1 MNRKNIFFLLII
13 LIILIATWIFY
24 FRLKPNDFS
33 LIFNFKQPTPVSP
46 IYYIKKGR
54 EQIQSLFIMGDRD
67 SVEWNFILSQKR
79 LVEAQIL
86 CNHQLKK
93 IGIHQLLLSQQNFDR
108 GSNYLNNLINVI
120 DTNFL
125 VQEQQKIQ
133 NLIENTCK

>member
-13 LIILIATWIFY
+13 LVVIWIFY
-24 FRLKPNDFS
+24 FRLKPNNFP

-54 EQIQSLFIMGDRD
+54 EQIQSLFIMGNRD
-67 SVEWNFILSQKR
+67 STEWNFILSQKR
-79 LVEAQIL
+79 LIEAQIL

-93 IGIHQLLLSQQNFDR
+93 IGIHQLLLSQQNFNE
-108 GSNYLNNLINVI
+108 GSRYLSNLVDII

-125 VQEQQKIQ
+125 VQEQQKIK
-133 NLIENTCK
+133 NLMENTCK